1 MCGHQIMFWFCHQKF
16 LRELCLASKQKG
28 RRVGFITVM
37 EAVVIVFHLHEWSG
51 KQWRRKFGDD
61 KNTDL
66 TQIIINNN
74 LAS

>member
-1 MCGHQIMFWFCHQKF
+1 MRSSDYVLVLSPEVS
-16 LRELCLASKQKG
+16 LRVVFG

-61 KNTDL
+61 KHTDL